1 MSAQAKVQH
10 RPKPRYGTLP
20 GQTTK
25 EATMPE
31 FNSTLDIRDAVYE
44 EWYRKR
50 MKAAKEQQKEKQ
62 RKEEEE
68 ARKKK
73 QVRGLD

>member
-1 MSAQAKVQH
+1 
-10 RPKPRYGTLP
+10 
-20 GQTTK
+20 
-25 EATMPE
+25 MPE
-31 FNSTLDIRDAVYE
+31 FNSTIDIREAVYE

-73 QVRGLD
+73 EVGSLDILSFFSPIFFFFK